1 MTNFEAFHWGIL
13 SSIYLV
19 FLRSGNTA
27 CSGYGTSSFKG
38 THQNCMFSLIEFS
51 IKSCGLFLKIWN
63 TWCKNLIF
71 QFFEKKSLKDNQT
84 EEVLTNLCDSIEENN
99 YENIYIV
106 RASFFQW
113 VWNIFSAGCGH
124 FREQVLSIKGDLLCF
139 YFHFCFCLS
148 WNRGSAKKLSY

>member
-63 TWCKNLIF
+63 TWCKN
-71 QFFEKKSLKDNQT
+71 
-84 EEVLTNLCDSIEENN
+84 DSIEENN

-124 FREQVLSIKGDLLCF
+124 FREQDLSIKGDLLCS